1 MDLQLFLALNA
12 MTVSALVIAVII
24 IYRPRDQPGW
34 LNANL
39 PWVGVNA
46 AVLAVGA
53 LAFMFAPGMAGTL
66 VAFIFLPFVAAPVL
80 LFSQSQR
87 QALMGRLPLAARL
100 ARIAAILHPTTANK
114 VHADLTAA
122 LAGDDDSNAKALSAL
137 AATAPREYR
146 PLVLAQ
152 LAITRRDWRE
162 VLAIAGA
169 RDPSDIAMKP
179 MEIRALGETG
189 RIEPMVQSYMVG
201 RSALAGPQGL
211 MSKLI
216 VLAFGGR
223 PDGVAALLAKK
234 LAGMDA
240 ETKSYWTA
248 LGYLN
253 SGTNTEPGE
262 RALVKLAAE
271 AKRARTRE
279 ASRQHLNA
287 FAASPPQPLSALTQ
301 SSLDLIEH
309 QTLVETSERP
319 LPVMTLAATLG
330 LIIANCLAFLAE
342 IYMGGSE
349 NSDTL
354 IGLGALWPPEVFENG
369 EWWRLLTAAFLH
381 FGPIHLASNMFV
393 LWVLGRL
400 LEPMLGSLRILA
412 IYIIGVLVSSAFV
425 LWLMKSGVTDYGLL
439 VGASGAI
446 FALLG
451 AEAMIVLQSWWRDP
465 EHFDRRKLST
475 LAVMLGLQIAIDLSV
490 PNVSFAAHAS
500 GFFAGMLGL
509 LLVPLRRQSIA
520 AVNSNSEV

>member
-12 MTVSALVIAVII
+12 MTVSALVIAVIF

-34 LNANL
+34 FGSNL
-39 PWVGVNA
+39 PWVAVNA
-46 AVLAVGA
+46 AVLISGA
-53 LAFMFAPGMAGTL
+53 LALMLAPGLAGTL
-66 VAFIFLPFVAAPVL
+66 VALIFLPFVAAPVL

-87 QALMGRLPLAARL
+87 MALTGRLPLAARL
-100 ARIAAILHPTTANK
+100 ARGAAILHPTTTNK
-114 VHADLTAA
+114 MHADLTTAIS
-122 LAGDDDSNAKALSAL
+122 GDDDANAKALSAL
-137 AATAPREYR
+137 ATTAPREYR

-152 LAITRRDWRE
+152 LAVTRRDWSE

-169 RDPSDIAMKP
+169 RDPSDTSMKA

-189 RIEPMVQSYMVG
+189 RIEPMVQSYIAG
-201 RSALAGPQGL
+201 RSALVGPQGL

-223 PDGVAALLAKK
+223 PDGVAALLNKK

-240 ETKSYWTA
+240 ETKSYWTG

-253 SGTNTEPGE
+253 SGTDTASGE
-262 RALVKLAAE
+262 RALAKLAAE
-271 AKRARTRE
+271 AKRERTRE
-279 ASRQHLNA
+279 MSRQHLNA
-287 FAASPPQPLSALTQ
+287 FAASPPQPLPAPTR

-319 LPVMTLAATLG
+319 LPVLALATTLG
-330 LIIANCLAFLAE
+330 LIAVNVAAFLAE

-349 NSDTL
+349 DSEAL

-369 EWWRLLTAAFLH
+369 EWWRLLTASFLH
-381 FGPIHLASNMFV
+381 FGPVHLASNMFV

-400 LEPMLGSLRILA
+400 LEPMLGSLRTLA
-412 IYIIGVLVSSAFV
+412 IYILGALVSSAFV
-425 LWLMKSGVTDYGLL
+425 LWLMKAGITEYGLL

-451 AEAMIVLQSWWRDP
+451 AEAMMVLQSWWRDS

-475 LAVMLGLQIAIDLSV
+475 LAVMLGLQIVIDLSV

-500 GFFAGMLGL
+500 GFFAGMVGL
-509 LLVPLRRQSIA
+509 LLVPRRRQTTA
-520 AVNSNSEV
+520 PANSNSGV